1 MGPDG
6 HIAST
11 VLMQRT
17 KRKKGQARKYFNPT
31 LSDVPPSMCFQLL
44 KVP

>member
-17 KRKKGQARKYFNPT
+17 KRKNGQARKYFNPT